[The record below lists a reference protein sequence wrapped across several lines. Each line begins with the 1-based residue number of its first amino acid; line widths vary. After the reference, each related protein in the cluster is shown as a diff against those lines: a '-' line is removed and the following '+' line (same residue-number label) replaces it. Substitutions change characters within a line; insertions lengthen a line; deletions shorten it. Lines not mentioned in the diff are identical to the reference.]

1 MPFPEAGM
9 FRQKLKSFFEKT
21 PVIHYIKQH
30 ETVVIGEIIVDV
42 KNIIL
47 RPYACDGSR
56 CLSMQSLP
64 NHLEEYGFTFYNE
77 VAAFGSMR
85 GALSSACCHM
95 RLL

>member
-1 MPFPEAGM
+1 MLPFPEAGM

-47 RPYACDGSR
+47 RPYACDGSH
-56 CLSMQSLP
+56 CLSVQSLP
-64 NHLEEYGFTFYNE
+64 NHLEE
-77 VAAFGSMR
+77 
-85 GALSSACCHM
+85 
-95 RLL
+95 